1 MAISPLKSWG
11 TQLAELQD
19 VIDSVHTNQRYE
31 INGRVFVSADLEQL
45 QREKVYLVNKLET
58 QGDVIAGSQIIRGNA
73 QVSFT
78 NE

>member
-1 MAISPLKSWG
+1 MAVSSLKSWG

-19 VIDSVHTNQRYE
+19 VIDNVHLNQRYE
-31 INGRVFVSADLEQL
+31 INGRTFVMADLEQL
-45 QREKVYLVNKLET
+45 QKEKVYLVGKLET
-58 QGDVIAGSQIIRGNA
+58 QGDVIAGSQVTRGNA